1 MILNEDFIPWNINIA
16 CIIINTALCQCFPWL
31 GWNVFLFFPPLSIR
45 NNMYTDWIEIGFI
58 SRNHTIWIVS
68 CWLLGLGKCM
78 VPNINAKYFYVLCIN
93 VWHVHLHKTVGTG
106 CTAHRIITC
115 HPLYLISSRICY
127 GGIVACKQVSVMKRV
142 TYMPDCNFSKLT
154 SFTRKDGLK

>member
-68 CWLLGLGKCM
+68 CWLLGLGKCT
-78 VPNINAKYFYVLCIN
+78 VPNITAKYFYVLCIN

-106 CTAHRIITC
+106 WYCTQNHN
-115 HPLYLISSRICY
+115 LSSFVFDQQWDLLWGHCSL
-127 GGIVACKQVSVMKRV
+127 Q
-142 TYMPDCNFSKLT
+142 T
-154 SFTRKDGLK
+154 SFSDEKGHLHARL